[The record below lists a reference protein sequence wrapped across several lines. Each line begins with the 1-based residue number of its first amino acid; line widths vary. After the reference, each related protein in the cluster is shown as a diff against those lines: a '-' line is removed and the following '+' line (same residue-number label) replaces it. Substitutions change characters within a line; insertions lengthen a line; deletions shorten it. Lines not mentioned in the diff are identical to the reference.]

1 MGVGLYMKDLWKTI
15 FVCGIVL
22 FGSSFAIMSFNA
34 DVAVEDLFQKL
45 YMIISGKEH
54 EGFGVLECGYGIG
67 VALGIIAFFNHFG
80 GKSTKAEPTPIELK
94 IQQYCN
100 DIDEYMEN
108 KKDNE

>member
-1 MGVGLYMKDLWKTI
+1 MKDLWKTI

-22 FGSSFAIMSFNA
+22 FGASFAIMSFNA
-34 DVAVEDLFQKL
+34 DIAIEELFQKL

-67 VALGIIAFFNHFG
+67 VALGIIVFFNHFG
-80 GKSTKAEPTPIELK
+80 QKSEPTPIELK
-94 IQQYCN
+94 MSQYCR

-108 KKDNE
+108 KEDNRQSGV